1 VLPTSLS
8 GALAAALREYGSAA
22 HDEHYR
28 HSCETRPMLGLRVP
42 GAMPAAA
49 RLTLRN

>member
-8 GALAAALREYGSAA
+8 GALAAAHREYGSAA

-28 HSCETRPMLGLRVP
+28 RSRETRPMFGLRCLAP
-42 GAMPAAA
+42 C
-49 RLTLRN
+49 RLQLG

>member
-1 VLPTSLS
+1 MLPTSLS

-28 HSCETRPMLGLRVP
+28 HSCETLPMLGLRC
-42 GAMPAAA
+42 PAPC
-49 RLTLRN
+49 RLQLG